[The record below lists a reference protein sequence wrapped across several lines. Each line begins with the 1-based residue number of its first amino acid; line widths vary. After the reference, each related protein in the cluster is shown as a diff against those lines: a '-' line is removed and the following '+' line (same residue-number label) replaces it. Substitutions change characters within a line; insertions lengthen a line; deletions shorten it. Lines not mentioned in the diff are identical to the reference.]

1 MRSTFWKGWYWVLV
15 HCAFG
20 PPIWLWFSV
29 DATVED
35 LKARSHCRSTQTNV
49 PDTPIWTLPGVLVAA
64 HSPAKDRRGLLRD
77 WSLSSQQGTA
87 DPSRSNRGVK
97 LDMQQSKDAKLLPLL
112 LREGTCEVKIH
123 HTMGFGPGFTV
134 SRM

>member
-35 LKARSHCRSTQTNV
+35 LKARSHCRNTQTNV
-49 PDTPIWTLPGVLVAA
+49 PDTPIRTLPGVLVAA

-77 WSLSSQQGTA
+77 WSLSSHQGTA
-87 DPSRSNRGVK
+87 DLSRSHRGVK
-97 LDMQQSKDAKLLPLL
+97 LDMQHSKDAKLLPLL